1 MEKNGREKGVP
12 TFWVPLVFWE
22 CFLRNLVGSSIV
34 LFVCFVDGCSA
45 VSCDFGV
52 SVIRGELTSFY
63 SAILS
68 PLHLRNLVSSYYS
81 NLLSSASSPRS
92 LVYVWGLK
100 GADHT
105 CYLVSPPDSEP
116 IQKRN
121 KKPNFVVIHEL
132 YCKYSWCLE
141 TVACPKPELE
151 LPIILP
157 DQCWQTQAEW
167 WGAGWETSL
176 LSWLRER
183 RRWGGDLVCLLAG
196 KSQHGES
203 CSHHSCGL
211 SAMVRSQQEGTFP
224 LSSSP
229 RGLKGWAS
237 SSASLG
243 ASRSLHYIA
252 KVEGMRWTRMKR
264 NPTLLWIRFHS
275 FISFLLGWLVP
286 WPMNCG
292 LHEKKLLMGKNPW
305 MNHEWKLCVERKWNQ
320 ANF

>member
-1 MEKNGREKGVP
+1 MHLSYSLGCTRVFLLVSSKFSVRIVPRVDVFLMCSWREVNSE
-12 TFWVPLVFWE
+12 F
-22 CFLRNLVGSSIV
+22 S
-34 LFVCFVDGCSA
+34 
-45 VSCDFGV
+45 
-52 SVIRGELTSFY
+52 Y

-157 DQCWQTQAEW
+157 DQC
-167 WGAGWETSL
+167 
-176 LSWLRER
+176 
-183 RRWGGDLVCLLAG
+183 
-196 KSQHGES
+196 
-203 CSHHSCGL
+203 
-211 SAMVRSQQEGTFP
+211 
-224 LSSSP
+224 
-229 RGLKGWAS
+229 
-237 SSASLG
+237 
-243 ASRSLHYIA
+243 
-252 KVEGMRWTRMKR
+252 
-264 NPTLLWIRFHS
+264 
-275 FISFLLGWLVP
+275 
-286 WPMNCG
+286 
-292 LHEKKLLMGKNPW
+292 
-305 MNHEWKLCVERKWNQ
+305 
-320 ANF
+320 